1 MRLVGRERVFSC
13 NVSDTATQEWLSAW
27 MSEVSESQW
36 SSPSELLDHYPSAH
50 DLGKGVFLFSVGDGG
65 MFLEVLFSFPQKIA
79 CILNFKES
87 NER

>member
-13 NVSDTATQEWLSAW
+13 NIGGATTQEWLNAW
-27 MSEVSESQW
+27 MSEITENQW
-36 SSPSELLDHYPSAH
+36 SSPSELLEHYPSAQ

-65 MFLEVLFSFPQKIA
+65 MFLEVLFSFSQKIA

-87 NER
+87 SER